1 MARDELLVIDRT
13 YELLK
18 WFLGHLGK
26 FPRSHRY
33 GIRQQ
38 IEQRLY
44 VVFRGLLRAELSQLE
59 LPKTLPRESIA
70 QT

>member
-13 YELLK
+13 CELLK
-18 WFLGHLGK
+18 WFVGHLGK

-44 VVFRGLLRAELSQLE
+44 AVFHGLLRAELSQLE
-59 LPKTLPRESIA
+59 LPKTLPRESIT